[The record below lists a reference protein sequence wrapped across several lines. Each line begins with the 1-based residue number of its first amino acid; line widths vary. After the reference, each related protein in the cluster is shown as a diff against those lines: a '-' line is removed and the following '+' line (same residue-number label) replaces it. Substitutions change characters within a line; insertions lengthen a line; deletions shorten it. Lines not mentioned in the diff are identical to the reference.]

1 MLRFAVAGCPH
12 TTPPPGGTVEGLKR
26 AKELGINAMEIEWVQ
41 NVPKNPERMEE
52 IRSTAEKL
60 DITLTVHAPYF
71 VNLNS
76 PDPVTLSA
84 SIQRIVAALSMGQL
98 AGVRSVC
105 VHPAFYLGMTPEI
118 AYENVRRAT
127 EKILKLKAKFFPNV
141 NLAYETMGKTAQFG
155 TLKEVLKLSKEF
167 DLYPT
172 VDPAHMHA
180 RTNGKINTIKEWNEM
195 FDLYEKYL
203 GKKSLKNVH
212 MHFSGIAYGP
222 KGEKHHLPLL
232 ESDAK
237 WKDFLAVL
245 KKRKIEGVVV
255 CESPLLEKDT
265 IRMQET
271 FGRL

>member
-1 MLRFAVAGCPH
+1 M
-12 TTPPPGGTVEGLKR
+12 EGLKR

-52 IRSTAEKL
+52 IRMTAEKL

-76 PDPVTLSA
+76 PDPVKLSA
-84 SIQRIVAALSMGQL
+84 SIGRIVAALSMGQL

-105 VHPAFYLGMTPEI
+105 VHPAFYLEMNPAI
-118 AYENVRRAT
+118 AYDNVRRAT
-127 EKILKLKAKFFPNV
+127 EKILKLKAKFFPTV
-141 NLAYETMGKTAQFG
+141 NLAYETMGKPTQFG
-155 TLKEVLKLSKEF
+155 TLEEVLKLSKEF

-180 RTNGKINTIKEWNEM
+180 RTNGKINSTKEWNAM

-222 KGEKHHLPLL
+222 KGEKHHLPLE
-232 ESDAK
+232 ESDAQ

-245 KKRKIEGVVV
+245 KKRSIEGTVV
-255 CESPLLEKDT
+255 CESPLLEEDT
-265 IRMQET
+265 LLLQRKFAAIKH
-271 FGRL
+271 

>member
-26 AKELGINAMEIEWVQ
+26 AHELGINAMEIEWVQ

-52 IRSTAEKL
+52 IRRTADEL

-76 PDPVTLSA
+76 PEPAKLSA
-84 SIQRIVAALSMGQL
+84 SIGRIVAALSMGQL

-105 VHPAFYLGMTPEI
+105 VHPAFYLGMDPVI
-118 AYENVRRAT
+118 AYDNVRRAT
-127 EKILKLKAKFFPNV
+127 EKILKHKATYFPSV
-141 NLAYETMGKTAQFG
+141 NLAYETMGKPTQFG
-155 TLKEVLKLSKEF
+155 TLEEVLRLSKEF

-180 RTNGKINTIKEWNEM
+180 RTNGKINSTKEWNDM

-203 GKKSLKNVH
+203 SKKSLKNVH

-222 KGEKHHLPLL
+222 RGEKHHLPLE
-232 ESDAK
+232 ESDAR
-237 WKDFLAVL
+237 WKDFLIVL
-245 KKRKIEGVVV
+245 KNRNVEGTVV

-265 IRMQET
+265 LLMQKT
-271 FGRL
+271 FERL